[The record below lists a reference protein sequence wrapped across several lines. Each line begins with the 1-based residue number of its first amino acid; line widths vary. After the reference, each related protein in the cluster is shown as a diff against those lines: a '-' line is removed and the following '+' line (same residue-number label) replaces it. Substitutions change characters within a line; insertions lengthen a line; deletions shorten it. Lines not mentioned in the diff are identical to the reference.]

1 MGRKGK
7 GRICSHFE
15 YCMLKCP
22 IFDPRPQTERAV
34 LHLTGQRALALTH
47 ISACSNYTAILSMEY
62 NTGRGSLQMKEYGR
76 HVKKMVEYVLTVED
90 KEQRQRNAE
99 AIVELMGFLNPQMKQ
114 VEDYKH
120 KLWDHLFVISDFKLD
135 VESPYGKPTPE
146 EYHAKPDPLP
156 YPKSRLKYN
165 HLGKNLERL
174 IDKAMVETDPEKK
187 SGFAH
192 TIAHYMK
199 LAYSTWHKELVHDDG
214 IRQELDAI
222 TKGELTFTNTPFVRH
237 RPAPFRDED
246 SYAPIKRNNKF
257 KKNRPGGG
265 GGNNRNNG
273 GGGGNRNN
281 NGGGGG
287 NNRNNKFGGKKR
299 Y

>member
-1 MGRKGK
+1 
-7 GRICSHFE
+7 
-15 YCMLKCP
+15 
-22 IFDPRPQTERAV
+22 
-34 LHLTGQRALALTH
+34 
-47 ISACSNYTAILSMEY
+47 MEY
-62 NTGRGSLQMKEYGR
+62 NTSRGPLQMKEYGR
-76 HVKKMVEYVLTVED
+76 HVKKLVDYLLTVED
-90 KEQRQRNAE
+90 KEKRQRNAE
-99 AIVELMGFLNPQMKQ
+99 AIVELMGFLNPHLKQ
-114 VEDYKH
+114 IEDYKH

-135 VESPYGKPTPE
+135 VESPYGKPSPE
-146 EYHAKPDPLP
+146 KYQAKPDPLP

-174 IDKAMVETDPEKK
+174 IDKAMAEPDPEKK

-246 SYAPIKRNNKF
+246 AYPPIKRNNKY
-257 KKNRPGGG
+257 KKNRTGGG

-273 GGGGNRNN
+273 GSGNRNN
-281 NGGGGG
+281 S

>member
-1 MGRKGK
+1 
-7 GRICSHFE
+7 
-15 YCMLKCP
+15 
-22 IFDPRPQTERAV
+22 
-34 LHLTGQRALALTH
+34 
-47 ISACSNYTAILSMEY
+47 MEY

-99 AIVELMGFLNPQMKQ
+99 AIVELMGFLNPHLKQ

-135 VESPYGKPTPE
+135 VESPYGGKPTPE

-237 RPAPFRDED
+237 RPAPFRDEERTGPAVVAVATTATMVAVAATATTMAAAVAATIAA
-246 SYAPIKRNNKF
+246 SSFPKNATKPNRFTSIHSPIVNAIGLFFLGQLAAVQVSAIVGAITCSGLRASGQL
-257 KKNRPGGG
+257 PVLSPCPWAAVQVATPA
-265 GGNNRNNG
+265 
-273 GGGGNRNN
+273 
-281 NGGGGG
+281 
-287 NNRNNKFGGKKR
+287 
-299 Y
+299 